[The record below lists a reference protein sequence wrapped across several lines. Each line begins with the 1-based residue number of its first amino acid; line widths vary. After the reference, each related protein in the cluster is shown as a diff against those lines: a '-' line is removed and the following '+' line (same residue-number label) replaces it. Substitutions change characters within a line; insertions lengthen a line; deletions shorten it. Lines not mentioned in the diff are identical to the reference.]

1 MIFLEWA
8 SGDWHDAMVHK
19 IFIIPSFLLFF
30 CLASCPPFP
39 IFLLFQYI
47 FLVFSSFVFRCVL
60 CIGFVFSFVFMYFLC
75 IGFVFFCWKPVQKV
89 KPMILRMIQ
98 VIQLFQ
104 MIQ

>member
-1 MIFLEWA
+1 MIFLAWA

-19 IFIIPSFLLFF
+19 IFMIPSYFLFI

-39 IFLLFQYI
+39 LVLLFQYI
-47 FLVFSSFVFRCVL
+47 FLGFSSFVFRC
-60 CIGFVFSFVFMYFLC
+60 FLC
-75 IGFVFFCWKPVQKV
+75 IGFVFFCWKPVQNV
-89 KPMILRMIQ
+89 KPIILHMIQ